1 MELVI
6 DTPVGKFVAEF
17 THDTLTKGYT
27 GICSKYPNVIAEGD
41 DLSECITNLSN
52 LLEAVFEFEKT
63 KS

>member
-6 DTPVGKFVAEF
+6 DTPGGKFVAEF
-17 THDTLTKGYT
+17 TQDTLTKGYT
-27 GICSKYPNVIAEGD
+27 GKCTKYPNVIAEGD